1 MSAPRMFRVIVLGGV
16 ALVDCG
22 ARTDL
27 GRHTDI
33 EDAAQPIQ
41 DAADEDA
48 PFTFPEE
55 TALSV
60 DSSTPTTDAADEFH
74 FPAEANAPIPD
85 SGTP

>member
-1 MSAPRMFRVIVLGGV
+1 MFRVIVLGGV

-27 GRHTDI
+27 GHRVDI
-33 EDAAQPIQ
+33 EDARPIA

-48 PFTFPEE
+48 PFGFPEQ
-55 TALSV
+55 TALSI
-60 DSSTPTTDAADEFH
+60 DASTPTTDASDEFH

-85 SGTP
+85 SGAR